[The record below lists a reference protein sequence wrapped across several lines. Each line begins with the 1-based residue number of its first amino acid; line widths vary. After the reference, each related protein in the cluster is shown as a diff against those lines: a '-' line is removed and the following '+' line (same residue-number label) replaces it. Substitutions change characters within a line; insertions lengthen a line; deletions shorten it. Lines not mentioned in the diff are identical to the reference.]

1 MSFSKKVK
9 DDIKKK
15 TNHNY
20 NEIVRILEQYP
31 YVPAKEKI
39 LESARNTKKQLDQV
53 VDDNIRD

>member
-15 TNHNY
+15 TNYNY

-31 YVPAKEKI
+31 DVPAKEKI